1 MSSSEGSQSKPNS
14 NSKTKSKPKPKSKP
28 KSKEVS
34 SSHKSHKR
42 KSRDE
47 VSATTHGS
55 TKFIITPISNRGS
68 RQKVSLSNMELALAW
83 TNEFDYDDFVGSW
96 KNNDKMP
103 IFYRLI
109 NTFLLLLRY
118 RDSQD
123 KQYFALDVE
132 ATIEEGLIQDF
143 EIDTDSIVQ
152 QLLKNIV
159 ELYSTISLFPKASK
173 FLDKKGAK
181 FLYHGFKNTDSIIVK
196 KLRGLSVG
204 TVFEM
209 PIFLSTSVVIDV
221 ACRFSGEAQI
231 ILRIMV
237 PEDKLQN
244 LTYAFFGDTIVVR
257 EKNSV
262 FENEILLNLFTKLK
276 FIKITTREEL
286 SFEVPQIDKTL
297 LTKCGNFFIIDM
309 EFVSNSHYEPD
320 NVMSNLVEQ
329 IKQFKQIRKEKNKP
343 HSGSTSRGGQ
353 IKQIRSRKLYTRKYI
368 RQH

>member
-1 MSSSEGSQSKPNS
+1 MSSSEGSQSKPK
-14 NSKTKSKPKPKSKP
+14 SKTKSKPK
-28 KSKEVS
+28 SKELS

-42 KSRDE
+42 KSREE

-55 TKFIITPISNRGS
+55 TKFIITPTSNRGS
-68 RQKVSLSNMELALAW
+68 RQKVSLSNMKLASAW
-83 TNEFDYDDFVGSW
+83 TSEFDYDDFVRLW

-132 ATIEEGLIQDF
+132 AIIEEGLNQEF
-143 EIDTDSIVQ
+143 EIDADSIAQ
-152 QLLKNIV
+152 QLLQNIV
-159 ELYSTISLFPKASK
+159 ELYSTISLFPRASK
-173 FLDKKGAK
+173 YLDKESAI
-181 FLYHGFKNTDSIIVK
+181 FLYHGFKNADSKIVK
-196 KLRGLSVG
+196 ELTGLSVG

-209 PIFLSTSVVIDV
+209 PIFLSTSLVIDV
-221 ACRFSGEAQI
+221 ACRFSGEAHI

-237 PEDKLQN
+237 HEDKLTD
-244 LTYAFFGDTIVVR
+244 LPYAFFGDTIVVR

-320 NVMSNLVEQ
+320 HVMSSLVKQ

-343 HSGSTSRGGQ
+343 HSGSTPRGGQ